1 MKDKLVG
8 AVVGIELPTEN
19 VKLRD
24 LRHKLAA
31 QEEQP
36 QNVEKEIDRRRAA
49 LAVDDGLN
57 AQKAHEDAAS
67 TNLTDSTRYNVN
79 QREESSHLE
88 QERISGVIRLIT
100 RLQAEGKSVMEQK
113 LTLLEIKERAAA

>member
-8 AVVGIELPTEN
+8 AVVGIELPQEN

-57 AQKAHEDAAS
+57 A
-67 TNLTDSTRYNVN
+67 
-79 QREESSHLE
+79 
-88 QERISGVIRLIT
+88 
-100 RLQAEGKSVMEQK
+100 
-113 LTLLEIKERAAA
+113 

>member
-1 MKDKLVG
+1 MNSENVLDYFCGDINVKDKLVG

-57 AQKAHEDAAS
+57 A
-67 TNLTDSTRYNVN
+67 
-79 QREESSHLE
+79 
-88 QERISGVIRLIT
+88 
-100 RLQAEGKSVMEQK
+100 
-113 LTLLEIKERAAA
+113 

>member
-8 AVVGIELPTEN
+8 AVVGIELPQEN

-31 QEEQP
+31 QEDQP

-57 AQKAHEDAAS
+57 A
-67 TNLTDSTRYNVN
+67 
-79 QREESSHLE
+79 
-88 QERISGVIRLIT
+88 
-100 RLQAEGKSVMEQK
+100 
-113 LTLLEIKERAAA
+113 